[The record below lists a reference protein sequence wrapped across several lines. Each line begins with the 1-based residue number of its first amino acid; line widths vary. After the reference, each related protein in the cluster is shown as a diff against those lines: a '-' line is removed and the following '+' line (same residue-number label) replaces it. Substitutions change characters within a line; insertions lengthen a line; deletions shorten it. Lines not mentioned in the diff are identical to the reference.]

1 MCMWLRHIFTLL
13 NSITNFTCV
22 SVSLKRD
29 LCDEVVTG
37 DILSG
42 QNRMDRIRYD
52 HAYSLD
58 RAGCTLI
65 QDTKEA
71 LVEQRT
77 VEADVSL
84 AGSTKGKRDN
94 RERNEVGSEMRARS
108 VQGGGGNWERQHL
121 HAFQPPIRFLFT
133 TGEKSSEWPLLGSTA
148 LQTN

>member
-1 MCMWLRHIFTLL
+1 MAVCMWLRHIFTLL

-77 VEADVSL
+77 V
-84 AGSTKGKRDN
+84 
-94 RERNEVGSEMRARS
+94 
-108 VQGGGGNWERQHL
+108 
-121 HAFQPPIRFLFT
+121 
-133 TGEKSSEWPLLGSTA
+133 
-148 LQTN
+148 